1 MSEATKEAEKTVEA
15 PKTEAV
21 PSEFKPLLDSMHRLL
36 LAGIGAV
43 VLAQEE
49 VEELVGKLVERGE
62 IAEAD
67 ARKMIKDTVER
78 RRKQV
83 TEEAKK
89 TEDVLD
95 QRVEDILARMN
106 IPTKDEVEA
115 LSAKITALTK
125 KVDELKKVA

>member
-1 MSEATKEAEKTVEA
+1 MSEAAKEAEKTAEA
-15 PKTEAV
+15 PKTEAE

-95 QRVEDILARMN
+95 QRVEDILTRMN
-106 IPTKDEVEA
+106 IPTKDEIEA

-125 KVDELKKVA
+125 KVDELKKMA

>member
-1 MSEATKEAEKTVEA
+1 MSEAVKEAEKTAEA

-89 TEDVLD
+89 TEDVFD

-106 IPTKDEVEA
+106 VPTKDEVEA